1 MKKISLYIFF
11 SFFVWGSLFSQS
23 KDTPDNRVNLA
34 FLSGSINLKSSN
46 ESTPLAEDTKKGMFT
61 NVLIDGKNYIFL
73 IDTGFTF
80 SAVDE
85 NLNINMESLGIKR
98 PVTDNFG
105 LQKET
110 ELYKIDFSV
119 NNNTFKDFV
128 FLKLDLSEVSKAV
141 CVKIDGI
148 IGINVLK
155 KLNWKMLKNEN
166 KLYFSNQPYSYVG
179 FGEAIPLEFA
189 GNYFPIIKM
198 QINNKEF
205 YVGLDTG
212 ATSGLQLSTQIYNS
226 IFNDYKKLSQ
236 GKGYAFYSVVGR
248 NSVEIRKTKVKKILI
263 GNLALQDYNVIVT
276 QGKPILGQ
284 EILLN
289 DDLILNF
296 TTKELAFGKNISSK
310 LNSTD
315 FNSFGLCRPPKD
327 SNKVEL
333 CFLWEDNKNYKNLKI
348 GDRILQV
355 DSVNTTNINDAEFC
369 SLKEYISTKKGAV
382 KLKLQRGNKQLD
394 VLVNQ

>member
-1 MKKISLYIFF
+1 MKKISLFIFCT
-11 SFFVWGSLFSQS
+11 FFLWGSLFSQS
-23 KDTPDNRVNLA
+23 KDTPDNRVNVA

-46 ESTPLAEDTKKGMFT
+46 ESTPLTEDAKKGMFT

-110 ELYKIDFSV
+110 ELYKFDFSV
-119 NNNTFKDFV
+119 DNNTFKDFA
-128 FLKLDLSEVSKAV
+128 FLKLDLSEVSKAA

-212 ATSGLQLSTQIYNS
+212 ATSGLLLSTQIYNS

-236 GKGYAFYSVVGR
+236 GKGYAFYSVVDK

-263 GNLALQDYNVIVT
+263 GDLVLQDYNVIVT

-394 VLVNQ
+394 VLVN